1 MDNNSAF
8 DFDAILSAAVAD
20 ADLGSRE
27 IPNIDLYL
35 DQILTL
41 AADRLAQNQ
50 RGDKLL
56 TKTMINNYTKDGLI
70 KPVKGKKYDRE
81 HIVQMLLVYSL
92 KQTLSIGEIKRAM
105 DGVYATEGFD
115 GEALQRLI
123 AGMGVET
130 LEDLQP
136 EDIDEEEIL
145 PDASV
150 YDLIRFVVKDLEAE
164 GKIDCPCHSGCYDL
178 RYAPGGIQVYCPEC
192 GAAKFFPC
200 RSASSA
206 IDYVN
211 DTDYIKLS

>member
-115 GEALQRLI
+115 GSDL
-123 AGMGVET
+123 VECYDRF
-130 LEDLQP
+130 LEMKAHERTAAPGIVHDLF
-136 EDIDEEEIL
+136 
-145 PDASV
+145 A
-150 YDLIRFVVKDLEAE
+150 AE
-164 GKIDCPCHSGCYDL
+164 GLDVQNDHDFFVGLLGVAAMSAYL
-178 RYAPGGIQVYCPEC
+178 RNIAQDML
-192 GAAKFFPC
+192 AARYPAVEKEKEKKEK
-200 RSASSA
+200 
-206 IDYVN
+206 
-211 DTDYIKLS
+211 TKEKQ

>member
-56 TKTMINNYTKDGLI
+56 TKTMINNYSKDGLI

-105 DGVYATEGFD
+105 DGVYATDSFD
-115 GEALQRLI
+115 G
-123 AGMGVET
+123 
-130 LEDLQP
+130 
-136 EDIDEEEIL
+136 
-145 PDASV
+145 S
-150 YDLIRFVVKDLEAE
+150 DLIE
-164 GKIDCPCHSGCYDL
+164 CYDRFLEMKAHERTAAPAIVHDLFAAECLDVQNDHDFFVGLLGVAAMSAYL
-178 RYAPGGIQVYCPEC
+178 RNIAQDLL
-192 GAAKFFPC
+192 AARYPAVEKEKEKKEK
-200 RSASSA
+200 S
-206 IDYVN
+206 
-211 DTDYIKLS
+211 KEKQ

>member
-1 MDNNSAF
+1 MDNNTAF
-8 DFDAILSAAVAD
+8 DLDAIIASAVAD

-56 TKTMINNYTKDGLI
+56 TKTMINNYSKDGLI

-105 DGVYATEGFD
+105 DGVYAVEDFD
-115 GEALQRLI
+115 G
-123 AGMGVET
+123 
-130 LEDLQP
+130 
-136 EDIDEEEIL
+136 
-145 PDASV
+145 S
-150 YDLIRFVVKDLEAE
+150 DLIECYDRFLEMKANERTAAPAIVRDLFAAE
-164 GKIDCPCHSGCYDL
+164 GLDVQNDHDFFVGLLGVAAMSAYL
-178 RYAPGGIQVYCPEC
+178 RNVAQDML
-192 GAAKFFPC
+192 AARYPAVEKEKKEKEKDK
-200 RSASSA
+200 A
-206 IDYVN
+206 
-211 DTDYIKLS
+211 KEKQ